1 VSRKMRS
8 IDPSAMELLSA
19 PWRKSSRCNH
29 GECIEVASL
38 GIQRVAVRDSK
49 DNAGGP
55 KLVFAPAEWQ
65 SFVKD
70 IKLGRAGGR

>member
-1 VSRKMRS
+1 M
-8 IDPSAMELLSA
+8 
-19 PWRKSSRCNH
+19 
-29 GECIEVASL
+29 ASL

-49 DNAGGP
+49 DNADGP

-70 IKLGRAGGR
+70 IRLGRAAGR

>member
-1 VSRKMRS
+1 M
-8 IDPSAMELLSA
+8 DLLSA

-49 DNAGGP
+49 DNADGP
-55 KLVFAPAEWQ
+55 KLVFAPAAWQ

-70 IKLGRAGGR
+70 LKFGRAGDR

>member
-1 VSRKMRS
+1 MRS
-8 IDPSAMELLSA
+8 IDPSAMDLLNA

-49 DNAGGP
+49 DNADGP
-55 KLVFAPAEWQ
+55 KLVFAPAAWQ
-65 SFVKD
+65 SFVKNL
-70 IKLGRAGGR
+70 KFGRAVGR

>member
-1 VSRKMRS
+1 MRS
-8 IDPSAMELLSA
+8 IDPSAMDLLSA

-49 DNAGGP
+49 DNADGP
-55 KLVFAPAEWQ
+55 KLVFAPAAWQ

-70 IKLGRAGGR
+70 LKFGRAGGR

>member
-1 VSRKMRS
+1 
-8 IDPSAMELLSA
+8 MEPLSA

-38 GIQRVAVRDSK
+38 GIRRVAVRDST

-55 KLVFAPAEWQ
+55 QLAFAPAEWQ
-65 SFVKD
+65 SFVED
-70 IKLGRAGGR
+70 LKLGRARGR

>member
-1 VSRKMRS
+1 MSRKMRS
-8 IDPSAMELLSA
+8 IDPSAMDLLSA

-49 DNAGGP
+49 DNADGP
-55 KLVFAPAEWQ
+55 KLVFAPAAWQ

-70 IKLGRAGGR
+70 LKFGRAGGR

>member
-1 VSRKMRS
+1 MRS

>member
-1 VSRKMRS
+1 M
-8 IDPSAMELLSA
+8 DLLSA

-49 DNAGGP
+49 DNADGP
-55 KLVFAPAEWQ
+55 KLVFAPAAWQ

-70 IKLGRAGGR
+70 LKFGRAGGR

>member
-1 VSRKMRS
+1 MRS
-8 IDPSAMELLSA
+8 IDPSAMDLVSA

-49 DNAGGP
+49 DNADGP
-55 KLVFAPAEWQ
+55 KLVFAPAAWQ

-70 IKLGRAGGR
+70 LKFGRAGGR

>member
-1 VSRKMRS
+1 
-8 IDPSAMELLSA
+8 
-19 PWRKSSRCNH
+19 
-29 GECIEVASL
+29 VASL

-49 DNAGGP
+49 DNADGP

>member
-1 VSRKMRS
+1 MRS
-8 IDPSAMELLSA
+8 IDPSAMDLLSA

-49 DNAGGP
+49 DNADGP
-55 KLVFAPAEWQ
+55 KLVFAPAAWR

-70 IKLGRAGGR
+70 LKFGRAGGR

>member
-1 VSRKMRS
+1 MRS
-8 IDPSAMELLSA
+8 IDPSAMDLLSA

-49 DNAGGP
+49 DNADGP
-55 KLVFAPAEWQ
+55 KLVFAPAAWQ

-70 IKLGRAGGR
+70 LKVGRAGGR

>member
-1 VSRKMRS
+1 M
-8 IDPSAMELLSA
+8 DLLSA

-49 DNAGGP
+49 DNADGP
-55 KLVFAPAEWQ
+55 KLVFAPAAWQ

-70 IKLGRAGGR
+70 LKFGRTDGR

>member
-1 VSRKMRS
+1 
-8 IDPSAMELLSA
+8 MELRSA

-38 GIQRVAVRDSK
+38 RIQRVAVRDSK
-49 DNAGGP
+49 DNADGP

-65 SFVKD
+65 SFVRE

>member
-1 VSRKMRS
+1 M
-8 IDPSAMELLSA
+8 DLLSA

-49 DNAGGP
+49 DNADGP
-55 KLVFAPAEWQ
+55 KLVFAPAAWQ
-65 SFVKD
+65 SFVQDLKF
-70 IKLGRAGGR
+70 GRAGGR